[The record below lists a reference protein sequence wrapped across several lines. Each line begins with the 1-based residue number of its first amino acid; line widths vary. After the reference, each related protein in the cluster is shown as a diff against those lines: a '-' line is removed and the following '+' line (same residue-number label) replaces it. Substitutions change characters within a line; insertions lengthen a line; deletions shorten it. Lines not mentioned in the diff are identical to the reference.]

1 MPRTDATIPRR
12 GFVLELL
19 KYPVTPAVKAMVART
34 TGDERW
40 LAVRPPLE
48 PIALQGQQ
56 QLAAAYDGCLRRNRP
71 DRQREAR

>member
-1 MPRTDATIPRR
+1 
-12 GFVLELL
+12 
-19 KYPVTPAVKAMVART
+19 MVARK

-56 QLAAAYDGCLRRNRP
+56 QLAAAYGSLFA
-71 DRQREAR
+71 REPA